1 MRSAATSPGWSKRDQ
16 PVSARGGELAADQRI
31 LDLAGDHLRRFGPK
45 RTTIVGIAE
54 AAGMSHANV
63 YRYFPS
69 KQALFEAVTA
79 LWLKPLERELRL
91 VVEGQDP
98 AYDKLERALTALQR
112 AYREKLDADPI
123 LFRLLVRGDREGPCR
138 RAQASQQGADPKF
151 RRSSRR
157 ASNPARSG
165 INDRRRA
172 MALVFDLAHRFIQPV
187 SIALDKGVS
196 AAELEFRAGR
206 VISII
211 QRSLTFGDPDF
222 DM

>member
-1 MRSAATSPGWSKRDQ
+1 MSGPAPARS
-16 PVSARGGELAADQRI
+16 GEIAADQRI
-31 LDLAGDHLRRFGPK
+31 LELAADHLRRFGPA

-91 VVEGQDP
+91 IVEGQDP
-98 AYDKLERALTALQR
+98 AYDKLERALAALHR
-112 AYREKLDADPI
+112 AYREKRDADPI
-123 LFRLLVRGDREGPCR
+123 LFRLLCEAIEKGHVAARKHRNRVQNEIQAIVEEGIG
-138 RAQASQQGADPKF
+138 SGSF
-151 RRSSRR
+151 RMT
-157 ASNPARSG
+157 
-165 INDRRRA
+165 DRRRA
-172 MALVFDLAHRFIQPV
+172 MALVFDLSHRFIQPV
-187 SIALDKGVS
+187 SIALDRSVS

-206 VISII
+206 VVAVI

>member
-1 MRSAATSPGWSKRDQ
+1 MSHRPATRANEISPDQ
-16 PVSARGGELAADQRI
+16 KI
-31 LDLAGDHLRRFGPK
+31 LDIACDHLRRYGAN

-69 KQALFEAVTA
+69 KRALFEVVTTD
-79 LWLKPLERELRL
+79 WLKPIEAELR
-91 VVEGQDP
+91 VIVEGQDP

-112 AYREKLDADPI
+112 AYREKRDNDPV
-123 LFRLLVRGDREGPCR
+123 LFRLLCEAIEKDQVVARRHRNKVQSEIQAIIEEGIG
-138 RAQASQQGADPKF
+138 SGSF
-151 RRSSRR
+151 RMH
-157 ASNPARSG
+157 
-165 INDRRRA
+165 DRRRA

-187 SIALDKGVS
+187 SIALDTNVPP
-196 AAELEFRAGR
+196 ATMEFRAGR
-206 VISII
+206 VIAVI